1 MVAYLLCCSSVTQ
14 NRFQQGTSPSSIT
27 PYTSFE
33 HSSAGSGGC
42 SNHDTQGRTGLWN
55 KKKITLHSLRHSYAT
70 HLIESGV
77 DLLEVQKILG
87 HRSLLTTAKYTHL
100 TSHTD
105 QNAKQLINDLMN
117 TFPIGWGTVR

>member
-1 MVAYLLCCSSVTQ
+1 
-14 NRFQQGTSPSSIT
+14 
-27 PYTSFE
+27 
-33 HSSAGSGGC
+33 
-42 SNHDTQGRTGLWN
+42 
-55 KKKITLHSLRHSYAT
+55 TLHSLRHSYAT